1 MRIEDDREANA
12 IYITLSLG
20 TYAHG
25 EGLDSERRID
35 YNSTGEPLG
44 IELLAVSQ
52 GVALGDLPESEDVGR
67 LLADHDVPVFA

>member
-1 MRIEDDREANA
+1 MRSEHDRDANA
-12 IYITLSLG
+12 IYITLSRG
-20 TYAHG
+20 TYAYG
-25 EGLDSERRID
+25 EDLDSERRVD
-35 YNSTGEPLG
+35 DNSTGEPLG